1 MRKIPVTMA
10 TQHPDNAGIPPF
22 VSGQF
27 VSTTEEIQECVKC
40 FEELGVHEYM
50 WDWEGKFVDE
60 AVMDRLLS
68 KHHDFFQNQQIGR
81 DVFLTFRVPNIW
93 EEKAQHRLQRA
104 FMNII
109 SAEHA
114 AKNYGMHT
122 PPLFEVILPMTT
134 SANQLIQLQKMFSGI
149 AEATENIFD
158 MKSVL
163 KHIELIPLVEE
174 IGVIANSDKILQ
186 KYLDFLS
193 SEYDYKPEYL
203 RVFIARSDPAMNAG
217 LIPTMM
223 TLKEALSKYHAF
235 GERNNIKIYPWIG
248 GGSLPFRGA
257 INPENI
263 DETID
268 EYKGTAS
275 VTIQSA
281 FRTDYPMKDVK
292 AGIKKLNKEIPL
304 RMKDYIRVT
313 PEECEQIEKFGEE
326 AGKIFKS
333 SIEKLAETIND
344 IASKLPSNRE
354 RVQHVGLFGYSRGV
368 GKVTLPRAI
377 KFTGAL
383 YSLGIPPE
391 FISTGRVL
399 CLAEKQGILPLVK
412 KLYINLTR
420 DMMHAGKY
428 LNKENLNLLCKKDPI
443 WIPIR
448 EDIFEI
454 ERILDITLA
463 PETDAHYLH
472 RNFTSNIYHRY
483 KIGTDFSSDILEAAK
498 LRKSLG

>member
-22 VSGQF
+22 VSGPF
-27 VSTTEEIQECVKC
+27 VSTAEEIGECMKC
-40 FEELGVHEYM
+40 FQELGVHEYM

-68 KHHDFFQNQQIGR
+68 KHHEFFKKNQIGK
-81 DVFLTFRVPNIW
+81 DVFLTFRIPNIW

-104 FMNII
+104 FMNMI

-114 AKNYGMHT
+114 AENYGMHT

-134 SANQLIQLQKMFSGI
+134 SADQLIQLQKMFSRI

-163 KHIELIPLVEE
+163 KHIELIPLFEE
-174 IGVIANSDKILQ
+174 IGIIAHSDEILQ
-186 KYLDFLS
+186 KYVDFLQT
-193 SEYDYKPEYL
+193 EYNYKPEYL

-217 LIPTMM
+217 LVPTMM
-223 TLKEALSKYHAF
+223 TIKEAIAKYHAF
-235 GERNNIKIYPWIG
+235 GDRNGIEIYPWIG

-263 DETID
+263 REVID

-281 FRTDYPMKDVK
+281 FRTDYPIEDVK
-292 AGIKKLNKEIPL
+292 TAIDLLNLEIPKNRKQYL
-304 RMKDYIRVT
+304 RVT
-313 PEECEQIEKFGEE
+313 AEECQQIEKFGQD

-333 SIEKLAETIND
+333 TIEEIADTINFV
-344 IASKLPSNRE
+344 AAKLPSHRE

-399 CLAEKQGILPLVK
+399 RLAEQEGILPLVK
-412 KLYINLTR
+412 KLYVNLKR
-420 DMMHAGKY
+420 DMVHAGKY
-428 LNKENLNLLCKKDPI
+428 LNKENLDLFCETNPEWK
-443 WIPIR
+443 PIR
-448 EDIFEI
+448 EDIREI
-454 ERILDITLA
+454 EKILNIELG
-463 PETDAHYLH
+463 PETDAHYVH
-472 RNFTSNIYHRY
+472 RNFTSNIYRRS
-483 KIGTDFSSDILEAAK
+483 KMGTDFSSDILEAAK